1 MSTSQIRA
9 ALETALATVTPNLP
23 TEYENVNFEPPA
35 SGAYQRTHLMPGD
48 PVNDTFGDDQKRE
61 QGIFQVLL
69 YYPTGTGPGAATAQA
84 ELIKTKFKR
93 GSTFT
98 NGGISVTISN
108 TPTIAPALFSDDRY
122 LIPIRIRYWAYV

>member
-1 MSTSQIRA
+1 MSTAKIRA
-9 ALETALATVTPNLP
+9 ALETALATVSPSLV
-23 TEYENVNFEPPA
+23 TEYENTNFVPPA
-35 SGAYQRTHLMPGD
+35 SGAYQRTHLMPSD
-48 PVNDTFGDDQKRE
+48 PVNNTFGDDQKRE

-98 NGGISVTISN
+98 SAGVTVTISN

-122 LIPIRIRYWAYV
+122 VVPIRIRYWAYV